1 MIEKA
6 KNTTRVQMELPE
18 KSMQRLS
25 ILKDKT
31 EASSY
36 TEVLKNALRLYES
49 LIDEVEAGKTLF
61 VKDKEGNVSEYKIF
75 C

>member
-1 MIEKA
+1 MTAKA
-6 KNTTRVQMELPE
+6 KSTTRVQMELPE

-36 TEVLKNALRLYES
+36 AEVLKNALRLYES
-49 LIDEVEAGKTLF
+49 IIDGKRSPPYAGNGKRA
-61 VKDKEGNVSEYKIF
+61 NP
-75 C
+75 